1 MKYITFFTI
10 LLLALSLSIAAQ
22 GRRVLFIG
30 DSITDGAWGNTGI
43 WNSPSEDRSQTDMN
57 HIYGHGY
64 MMIAASHYQGLF
76 PQEEWTFWNRG
87 ISGNT
92 LFDLAKRWEKDAL
105 ALNPDVISI
114 LIGTNDVDKALGEG
128 KAIDFDAWENQYRRL
143 LDAILEKNKDATF
156 MLCTPFVAKAGR
168 MKDPNN
174 FDKRKAMISVLV
186 GITERIAKDYP
197 ATLVP
202 FHALVNST
210 IAANENLPTEYWIWD
225 GIHPT
230 PAMHYLMAQQWI
242 KAYNSQS
249 SQKDR

>member
-114 LIGTNDVDKALGEG
+114 LIGTNDVDKALSKGT
-128 KAIDFDAWENQYRRL
+128 AIDIETWEKEYRHI
-143 LDAILEKNKDATF
+143 LDALLAKNPNATF
-156 MLCTPFVAKAGR
+156 MLCTPFVAKSGR
-168 MKDPNN
+168 MKETYN
-174 FDKRKAMISVLV
+174 FCERESMITSLV
-186 GITERIAKDYP
+186 STIEHIAAEYP

-202 FHALVNST
+202 FHNLVNST
-210 IAANENLPTEYWIWD
+210 ITTNSNLPAEYWIWD

-242 KAYNSQS
+242 ETYNSQS